1 MVAIN
6 NLEPSGQNPLA
17 DTLAARLSRNIA
29 VRRRALGLTQA
40 QLSERLGVDTETLSR
55 FERGKHLPSLAT
67 LERLAGQLLTTVG
80 ELLAEQPCVVDDEAL
95 AVTSWLSGLE
105 AGDRA
110 FARGL
115 LKQWCDY
122 MEASR
127 PAVRDGVK
135 VGLMSCSEVASALRC
150 RCEDLV
156 QHLDNVL
163 SLIEF
168 GLEVSF
174 RVGTNVYVVTS
185 ENVYVLYRNEP
196 SVRDAVV
203 ARFPGCENREIAA
216 SKSGQEEH

>member
-6 NLEPSGQNPLA
+6 NLEPSEKNLFA

-29 VRRRALGLTQA
+29 VRRRALSLTQA

-67 LERLAGQLLTTVG
+67 LERLARQLQTTVG
-80 ELLAEQPCVVDDEAL
+80 ELLAEQPKVADDDAL

-110 FARGL
+110 FACGL
-115 LKQWCDY
+115 LKQCCDY

-127 PAVRDGVK
+127 PSVREGGTD
-135 VGLMSCSEVASALRC
+135 GLMSCSEVASALRC
-150 RCEDLV
+150 RCENLV

-163 SLIEF
+163 SLIES

-174 RVGTNVYVVTS
+174 RVGANVYAVTS

-203 ARFPGCENREIAA
+203 TRFPGCEDRERCT
-216 SKSGQEEH
+216 KPLTQ